1 MPGTGPPCGGA
12 EGVIALRRVG
22 VIVAFGALVA
32 LFGGV
37 VTAAPTLAVGRGDG
51 WQFVPIP
58 RHFTEA
64 ADHCGFPIRGTQL
77 VDKVFMKALKTAG
90 GTTIFLATGAAKV
103 RFTNPS
109 NGKSVTAVT
118 SGPVKVIVNPD
129 GSFTIRAKGHT
140 PVGLSPAEQALT
152 GLPGQ
157 FVSAG
162 ALTGTFDGN
171 GNLISLLLR
180 GHVLVNVCAAL
191 S

>member
-1 MPGTGPPCGGA
+1 M
-12 EGVIALRRVG
+12 RRAG
-22 VIVAFGALVA
+22 VIVALGALLG

-37 VTAAPTLAVGRGDG
+37 VTAGPALAGGRGDG

-64 ADHCGFPIRGTQL
+64 ADHCGFLIRGTQL
-77 VDKVFMKALKTAG
+77 VDKVFMKELKTAG
-90 GTTIFLATGAAKV
+90 GTTIILLTGAAKV
-103 RFTNPS
+103 RFTNPA

-118 SGPVKVIVNPD
+118 SGPVKIIVNPD

-140 PVGLSPAEQALT
+140 PVGLSPAEQALS

-162 ALTGTFDGN
+162 ALTGTFDAN
-171 GNLISLLLR
+171 GNLTSLTLH
-180 GHVLVNVCAAL
+180 GHILVNVCAAL

>member
-1 MPGTGPPCGGA
+1 M
-12 EGVIALRRVG
+12 RRVG
-22 VIVAFGALVA
+22 TIVVLSALLGV
-32 LFGGV
+32 LGGT
-37 VTAAPTLAVGRGDG
+37 VTAAPALARGRGDG
-51 WQFVPIP
+51 WQFVAIP

-64 ADHCGFPIRGTQL
+64 ADHCGFPILGTQL
-77 VDKVFMKALKTAG
+77 VDKVFMKELKTAG

-103 RFTNPS
+103 RFTNPA

-118 SGPVKVIVNPD
+118 SGPVKIIVNPD

-162 ALTGTFDGN
+162 ALTGTFDAT
-171 GNLISLLLR
+171 GNLTSATLH
-180 GHVLVNVCAAL
+180 GHILVNICAAL
-191 S
+191 T